1 MIKII
6 ILTDTYY
13 NFNISIKSGRYK
25 SMDLYSI
32 RDILTNY
39 NFNVSIIKYSDLN
52 YDYNYKNV
60 MVIYQSSEDNGQF
73 YKRYIEDIIFYLQYK
88 GAIVLPDYKYLKAHH
103 NKGFMELLRKSFKT
117 VELKTIHSDY
127 YGNIV
132 DINPNTYDYP
142 LVVKQ
147 VSGSGSSGVLLA
159 KNRKEL
165 SKVIKRISNGYLFE
179 SILRIPIEL
188 TKNILTILL
197 NKFYSDKYL
206 TNVYKINKPYIVQNF
221 IYNLPG
227 DYKVLYFGG
236 KYYTLYRSNRKKDF
250 RASGS
255 GIFSDV
261 PDLEIEP
268 LLNFAKLVVNEI
280 DFPIIGMD
288 LGFDGNRF
296 HLIEFQMIHLGPLTL
311 ERSNYY
317 HINLNGKWVKVY
329 EKSNLEEEYARSI
342 AEFINLKYP
351 NLQ

>member
-1 MIKII
+1 MFKLIILIDSYSKFLISTSGGYYHSMDVIKIKN
-6 ILTDTYY
+6 LFESS
-13 NFNISIKSGRYK
+13 NFKV
-25 SMDLYSI
+25 
-32 RDILTNY
+32 
-39 NFNVSIIKYSDLN
+39 NVLKYSDLN
-52 YDYNYKNV
+52 FDYNFNSTI
-60 MVIYQSSEDNGQF
+60 VIYQSSEDNGLF
-73 YKRYIEDIIFYLQYK
+73 YKRYIEDIIFYLEQK

-117 VELKTIHSDY
+117 VELKTINSVY

-132 DINPNTYDYP
+132 DINSNTYDYP

-165 SKVIKRISNGYLFE
+165 SKVVKKISRGYIFE

-206 TNVYKINKPYIVQNF
+206 TNVNKINKPYIVQNF
-221 IYNLPG
+221 ISNLPG

-317 HINLNGKWVKVY
+317 HINLNGKWVKVC